1 MAPGYEKKGEKTG
14 VPPVMRLRKSLCGL
28 RQSPKNWHSTIDT
41 YVMKIGFKPLKS
53 DPCVYVYYTGDD
65 SINNSTANTTRK
77 LETILTLYVDMML
90 AGGDKAVL

>member
-53 DPCVYVYYTGDD
+53 DPCVYVYYTDDD
-65 SINNSTANTTRK
+65 SINNSPANTSRK
-77 LETILTLYVDMML
+77 PEACLLYTSPSPRDS
-90 AGGDKAVL
+90 